1 MIALS
6 KAVTDEEIQIAATY
20 FAALK
25 PRANIGVV
33 ETGNVGQI
41 SVANWMLAENKSGA
55 KEAIDQRIIELPEN
69 PKHVERRDSHP
80 KFVVLVPVGRL
91 KKRVNVGD
99 WQITR
104 QGCRL
109 RHLSRTGFGSDGRDT
124 LHFRTLTE
132 MCASPAL

>member
-20 FAALK
+20 FATLK

-55 KEAIDQRIIELPEN
+55 KEAIDQRIIELPGARSTLSAAIRTRSLS
-69 PKHVERRDSHP
+69 PSRS
-80 KFVVLVPVGRL
+80 L
-91 KKRVNVGD
+91 GD
-99 WQITR
+99 
-104 QGCRL
+104 
-109 RHLSRTGFGSDGRDT
+109 
-124 LHFRTLTE
+124 
-132 MCASPAL
+132 